1 MVFDDTEFSPN
12 PIEEARRRL
21 AGSYIDLTSSNPTRQ
36 GLLFPP
42 DILERAAGGY
52 WASRRYD
59 PHPRGL
65 LPAREAIAAYY
76 RERSPAWAVDPEAIF
91 LTASTSE
98 AYSLL
103 FSLLAAPG
111 DNLLGPNVTYPLFQY
126 LAELHHIELRTYDL
140 DPERGWQI
148 DEDSLLAAA
157 DSRTRGVL
165 LVSPHNPT
173 GAIIR
178 RPSAALARLGLPLIC
193 DEVFAPFTIGAD
205 SAPPLSALHP
215 GQPVF
220 LLNGISKLLALPDL
234 KLGWIALNQPAL
246 AAYADRLELIN
257 DTFLSGNT
265 LVQSM
270 LPALLGEGRPFVAE
284 MVARVRDNVELAL
297 EALAGVGNLRLE
309 RPDGGYYLF
318 PQVLG
323 CDDDEQL
330 VIDLLGRGVLV
341 HPGFFYDYGDQ
352 CRIMLSCLTE
362 PAAFRAGLARLG
374 AALADL
380 P

>member
-12 PIEEARRRL
+12 PLEAARRRL
-21 AGSYIDLTSSNPTRQ
+21 AGRYIDLTSSNPTRQ
-36 GLLFPP
+36 GLLFPG
-42 DILERAAGGY
+42 DVLERAAAAY
-52 WASRRYD
+52 WARRRYD

-65 LPAREAIAAYY
+65 LAARAAIAAYY
-76 RERSPAWAVDPEAIF
+76 GERSPAWAVDPEAIF

-126 LAELHHIELRTYDL
+126 LAELHHLELRTYDL
-140 DPERGWQI
+140 DPGRGWQI

-157 DSRTRGVL
+157 DKRTRAVL

-173 GAIIR
+173 GAIIQ
-178 RPSAALARLGLPLIC
+178 RPVAALAGLGLPLIC
-193 DEVFAPFTIGAD
+193 DEVFAPFAIGAAA
-205 SAPPLSALHP
+205 APPLAALHP

-246 AAYADRLELIN
+246 AAYDDRLELIN

-270 LPALLGEGRPFVAE
+270 LPALLSEGRPFVGE
-284 MVARVRDNVELAL
+284 MVGRVRANVETALAL
-297 EALAGVGNLRLE
+297 LAGNQHLRLE

-318 PQVLG
+318 PQVPG
-323 CDDDEQL
+323 CDDDEWL
-330 VIDLLGRGVLV
+330 AIELLERGVLV

-352 CRIMLSCLTE
+352 CRIMLSCLTQ
-362 PAAFRAGLARLG
+362 PAAFRAGLERLI
-374 AALADL
+374 AALAAIL
-380 P
+380 